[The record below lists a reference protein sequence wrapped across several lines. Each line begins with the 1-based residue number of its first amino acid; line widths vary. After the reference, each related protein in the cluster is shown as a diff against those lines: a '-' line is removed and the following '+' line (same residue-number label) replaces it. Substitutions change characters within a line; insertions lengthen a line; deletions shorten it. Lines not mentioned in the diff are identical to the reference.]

1 MALTGFQ
8 LCTSYMMWSI
18 LWAKEGTRANMKVF
32 VLQNR
37 AYLQVT
43 FTCDPRDR
51 IGYWSLRPGCPFCYQ
66 ANSESVSSSA
76 ALLWT
81 AGSVCLSSGRKPGWR
96 HWFLY
101 PPAQMAS
108 GPKHF
113 QTCIKRMWFKS
124 GGKRSYRFESAC
136 SQGQTAHLPAE
147 GVVTLSLLVFHIYP
161 GKRGTEI

>member
-1 MALTGFQ
+1 MEAL
-8 LCTSYMMWSI
+8 
-18 LWAKEGTRANMKVF
+18 
-32 VLQNR
+32 VLQSR
-37 AYLQVT
+37 AYLQNT
-43 FTCDPRDR
+43 FTCDPRGK
-51 IGYWSLRPGCPFCYQ
+51 IGYWSLRPLFPFCYQ

-76 ALLWT
+76 ALPRT
-81 AGSVCLSSGRKPGWR
+81 AGSACLSSGRKPGWR
-96 HWFLY
+96 HWLLY

-124 GGKRSYRFESAC
+124 GGKRRHRSKSAC
-136 SQGQTAHLPAE
+136 SRGQTAHLPAE